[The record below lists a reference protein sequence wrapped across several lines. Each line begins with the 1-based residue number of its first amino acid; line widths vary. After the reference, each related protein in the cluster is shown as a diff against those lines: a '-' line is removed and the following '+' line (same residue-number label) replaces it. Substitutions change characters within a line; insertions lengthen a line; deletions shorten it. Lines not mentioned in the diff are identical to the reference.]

1 MNEAPAQGARN
12 GCLVPLWGVAAALV
26 RPEPVPAFRPH
37 RWDWAG
43 EVRPAILSAAESL
56 SAAEAERRVLLLAH
70 PDFAR
75 PATTHTLVVG
85 IQLLLGGERA
95 PPHRHT
101 QSALRMVLEGE
112 GAVTSVNGEPMEMHR
127 GDLILTPGGS
137 WHAHAKTSGGPM
149 IWLDGLDVPVV
160 NHLGV
165 AFYEHGE
172 DRPPTRPE
180 GFSAASFGRSLIPDA
195 PRVPP
200 AVPAAVHAPQ
210 LRYPYA
216 EARAALDALA
226 AAAAADPRHGHRI
239 RYANALTGGHVL
251 PTIGA
256 FLTLLPAGFT
266 GQPFRATDSRVLVV
280 LEGEG
285 ESDIGDARI
294 AWREGDVIAVPNW
307 TRVAH
312 RAARR
317 SVVFAF
323 SDIAL
328 QQRLGLW
335 REDPNIWEEP

>member
-1 MNEAPAQGARN
+1 MNDASAAPPPKPG
-12 GCLVPLWGVAAALV
+12 LVPLWNVAASLV
-26 RPEPVPAFRPH
+26 RPEPLPAFRPL

-43 EVRPAILSAAESL
+43 EVRPAMLEAARSVSAE
-56 SAAEAERRVLLLAH
+56 EAERRVLLLAH
-70 PDFAR
+70 PDFPR
-75 PATTHTLVVG
+75 PTTTHTLVVG

-112 GAVTSVNGEPMEMHR
+112 GAVTSVNGEPMEMRR

-137 WHAHAKTSGGPM
+137 WHAHVKTSDGPM

-172 DRPPTRPE
+172 DMPPTRPE
-180 GFSAASFGRSLIPDA
+180 SFSTTTFGRSFVPDA
-195 PRVPP
+195 PLMPP
-200 AVPAAVHAPQ
+200 AVPPAFHAPQ

-216 EARAALDALA
+216 DAVAALDALA
-226 AAAAADPRHGHRI
+226 AAAPPDPRHGHRI

-251 PTIGA
+251 ATIGA
-256 FLTLLPAGFT
+256 FLSLLPAGFA
-266 GQPFRATDSRVLVV
+266 GVASRATDSRVLVV

-285 ESDIGDARI
+285 ESDIGAERI

-307 TRVAH
+307 TSVAH

-335 REDPNIWEEP
+335 REEPDIWEES